1 MNQFR
6 KIFFIIVSSIGIL
19 LSQNVELITQ
29 KINVENA
36 IRDKVNVTIN
46 KLLDQSQYVIIVN
59 ARMDLKGF
67 SMLDNKD
74 SEVQE
79 DATKSYY
86 SPIPGL
92 LPTVPQNIKQPTGKT
107 YNYSTDKY
115 LLYGLDIAVYLEESV
130 ASGSLKQN
138 IERLIN
144 ESIPEIMDCDDCIR
158 FETMNM
164 GSRTNSNYQD
174 LLSKIEQLEA
184 DKRDAETQI
193 LNWKF
198 DELEKQ
204 LALSEDARSEWESQ
218 ARQRERSRQISDS
231 LRLLNLENIEKEYR
245 KKQDSLYLI
254 TSIKLDEAVRGRI
267 ESSSDLTDKLIDII
281 KTGMDSNADKDLLG
295 GGTDIDRG
303 SGGGGF
309 GMLWGALGVIILL
322 LGTVLIFVLKNR
334 QPVYLKPK
342 KNTPSVADA
351 TPESSG
357 QNIGSVE
364 TTTVAEADTLESIDF
379 DKTHANENA
388 DVVRSELKDLR
399 QSAVAMS
406 VSQKDGANQIVQD
419 WLETEGEEG
428 SDESQSNEADNKK
441 S

>member
-1 MNQFR
+1 MNHFR
-6 KIFFIIVSSIGIL
+6 KIFFITLSTLSIL

-29 KINVENA
+29 KINIENA

-67 SMLDNKD
+67 SMLEETENKNQ
-74 SEVQE
+74 SGTE
-79 DATKSYY
+79 KSYY

-92 LPTVPQNIKQPTGKT
+92 LPTIPQNIKSPTSNT

-115 LLYGLDIAVYLEESV
+115 LLYGLDIAIYLEESM

-138 IERLIN
+138 IVRLVN
-144 ESIPEIMDCDDCIR
+144 ESIPEIMDCEDCIR

-174 LLSKIEQLEA
+174 LLLKIEELEA

-204 LALSEDARSEWESQ
+204 LALSEDARGEWESQ
-218 ARQRERSRQISDS
+218 ARQRERSRQMSDS
-231 LRLLNLENIEKEYR
+231 LRMLNLEKIEKEYR

-281 KTGMDSNADKDLLG
+281 KTGMDTNADKDLLG
-295 GGTDIDRG
+295 ASSDIDRG
-303 SGGGGF
+303 SGGGSGL
-309 GMLWGALGVIILL
+309 LWGALGVIIVL
-322 LGTVLIFVLKNR
+322 LGTVLLFVLKSR

-342 KNTPSVADA
+342 ANKASDVNNDAATTP
-351 TPESSG
+351 
-357 QNIGSVE
+357 VE
-364 TTTVAEADTLESIDF
+364 NTTVNAEAVDSTESIDF
-379 DKTHANENA
+379 DKTQANENS
-388 DVVRSELKDLR
+388 DVVRSELKSLR

-406 VSQKDGANQIVQD
+406 VSQKDGANQIARPRIQIRKV
-419 WLETEGEEG
+419 
-428 SDESQSNEADNKK
+428 N
-441 S
+441 

>member
-1 MNQFR
+1 MNHFR
-6 KIFFIIVSSIGIL
+6 KIFFITLSTFSIL

-67 SMLDNKD
+67 SMLEK
-74 SEVQE
+74 QE
-79 DATKSYY
+79 DQTQNNTEKGYY

-92 LPTVPQNIKQPTGKT
+92 LPTIPQNIKNPTSNT

-115 LLYGLDIAVYLEESV
+115 LLYGLDIAIYLEESV

-138 IERLIN
+138 ITRLVN
-144 ESIPEIMDCDDCIR
+144 ESIPEIMDCEDCIR

-174 LLSKIEQLEA
+174 LLLKIEQLEA

-204 LALSEDARSEWESQ
+204 LALSEDARGEWETQ

-231 LRLLNLENIEKEYR
+231 LRMVGLEKIEKEYR

-267 ESSSDLTDKLIDII
+267 ESSTELTDKLIDII
-281 KTGMDSNADKDLLG
+281 KTGMDTNADKDLLG
-295 GGTDIDRG
+295 AGSDIDRG
-303 SGGGGF
+303 SQGGF
-309 GMLWGALGVIILL
+309 GLLWGALGVIIIL
-322 LGTVLIFVLKNR
+322 LGTVLLFVLKGR

-342 KNTPSVADA
+342 TKKPLADNEGSQGVPSDDPVVTKNEMS
-351 TPESSG
+351 
-357 QNIGSVE
+357 N
-364 TTTVAEADTLESIDF
+364 VAEAVEF
-379 DKTHANENA
+379 DKTHANENS
-388 DVVRSELKDLR
+388 DVVRSELKSLR

-419 WLETEGEEG
+419 WLETEGE
-428 SDESQSNEADNKK
+428 DAADDSVDDTEQTK
-441 S
+441 

>member
-1 MNQFR
+1 MTYLKR
-6 KIFFIIVSSIGIL
+6 IFIVTL
-19 LSQNVELITQ
+19 LIAGLFSQNIELITQ

-46 KLLDQSQYVIIVN
+46 KLLDQAQYVIIVN
-59 ARMDLKGF
+59 ARMDIKPF
-67 SMLDNKD
+67 SLLDERSSNNQG
-74 SEVQE
+74 SQNN
-79 DATKSYY
+79 YY

-92 LPTVPQNIKQPTGKT
+92 LPTVPQNITPPTSNT

-115 LLYGLDIAVYLEESV
+115 LLYGLDIAIYLEESV
-130 ASGSLKQN
+130 ASGSIQQN
-138 IERLIN
+138 ITRLVR

-164 GSRTNSNYQD
+164 QSRSNSNYQD
-174 LLSKIEQLEA
+174 LLLKIEQLET

-204 LALSEDARSEWESQ
+204 LAVSEEARTEWENQ
-218 ARQRERSRQISDS
+218 ARDREILRQEQDAARIAT
-231 LRLLNLENIEKEYR
+231 LEKIEKEYR
-245 KKQDSLYLI
+245 KKQDSLYLV

-267 ESSSDLTDKLIDII
+267 ESSSVLTDKLIDII

-295 GGTDIDRG
+295 GGVDSDLERKATG
-303 SGGGGF
+303 SGV
-309 GMLWGALGVIILL
+309 LWGVLSVIIILL
-322 LGTVLIFVLKNR
+322 GAVLLFVLKNR

-342 KNTPSVADA
+342 TSSPNTSTQESASSSDA
-351 TPESSG
+351 SD
-357 QNIGSVE
+357 
-364 TTTVAEADTLESIDF
+364 EANDDPVQF
-379 DKTHANENA
+379 DPTNANDNN
-388 DVVRSELKDLR
+388 DVVRSELKSLR

-419 WLETEGEEG
+419 WLETESSENDDTDDDSSE
-428 SDESQSNEADNKK
+428 KK

>member
-1 MNQFR
+1 LNLAGESMNHFR
-6 KIFFIIVSSIGIL
+6 KIFFIILSSLGIL

-67 SMLDNKD
+67 SMLDGKAEN
-74 SEVQE
+74 QN

-92 LPTVPQNIKQPTGKT
+92 LPTVPQNIKQSTNNT
-107 YNYSTDKY
+107 YSYSADKY
-115 LLYGLDIAVYLEESV
+115 LLYGLDIAIYLEESV

-138 IERLIN
+138 IIRLVN

-174 LLSKIEQLEA
+174 LLLKIEQLEA

-204 LALSEDARSEWESQ
+204 LALSEDARGEWETQ
-218 ARQRERSRQISDS
+218 ARQRERSRQVSDS
-231 LRLLNLENIEKEYR
+231 LRLLGLEKIEKEYR

-281 KTGMDSNADKDLLG
+281 KTGMDGNADKDLLG
-295 GGTDIDRG
+295 AGTDVDRG
-303 SGGGGF
+303 SGGGF
-309 GMLWGALGVIILL
+309 GMLWGALGIIILL
-322 LGTVLIFVLKNR
+322 LGTVLIFVLKNK

-342 KNTPSVADA
+342 TNLTPNT
-351 TPESSG
+351 TPNSAAQENLVESS
-357 QNIGSVE
+357 Q
-364 TTTVAEADTLESIDF
+364 TADDTSESIDF
-379 DKTHANENA
+379 DKTNANENT
-388 DVVRSELKDLR
+388 DVVRSELKSLR

-406 VSQKDGANQIVQD
+406 VSHKDGANQIVQD
-419 WLETEGEEG
+419 WMETEGTEG
-428 SDESQSNEADNKK
+428 SDNNQSDDDTDNQ
-441 S
+441 

>member
-1 MNQFR
+1 MNHF
-6 KIFFIIVSSIGIL
+6 KKMFFIVLLIGAL
-19 LSQNVELITQ
+19 FPQNVELITQ

-59 ARMDLKGF
+59 ARMDVKGF
-67 SMLDNKD
+67 SMLEEKNVSNTAKNDKG
-74 SEVQE
+74 
-79 DATKSYY
+79 YY

-92 LPTVPQNIKQPTGKT
+92 LPTVPQDIKKPMSNT
-107 YNYSTDKY
+107 YNYSTEKY
-115 LLYGLDIAVYLEESV
+115 LLYGLDIAIYLEESV

-138 IERLIN
+138 IIRLVN
-144 ESIPEIMDCDDCIR
+144 ESIPEISDCDDCIR

-164 GSRTNSNYQD
+164 GTRTNSNYQD
-174 LLSKIEQLEA
+174 LLSKIEKLEA

-204 LALSEDARSEWESQ
+204 LALSEDARSEWETQ

-231 LRLLNLENIEKEYR
+231 LRMLSLEKIEKEYR

-267 ESSSDLTDKLIDII
+267 ESSTELTDKLIDII

-295 GGTDIDRG
+295 GGSDIDRG
-303 SGGGGF
+303 KSGGSNL
-309 GMLWGALGVIILL
+309 LWGALGVIILL
-322 LGTVLIFVLKNR
+322 LGTVLAFVLKNR
-334 QPVYLKPK
+334 KPVYLKPK
-342 KNTPSVADA
+342 SNPPSVDNAGGANNAETLSKSVA
-351 TPESSG
+351 TNEVAG
-357 QNIGSVE
+357 DVVE
-364 TTTVAEADTLESIDF
+364 F
-379 DKTHANENA
+379 DKTHANENS
-388 DVVRSELKDLR
+388 DVVRSELKSLR

-419 WLETEGEEG
+419 WLETEGDEG
-428 SDESQSNEADNKK
+428 TTSDDESANDQDN
-441 S
+441 

>member
-1 MNQFR
+1 MNYF
-6 KIFFIIVSSIGIL
+6 KKMFCFVVLMGTL

-59 ARMDLKGF
+59 ARMDVKGF
-67 SMLDNKD
+67 SMLEEKNTSNAVNND
-74 SEVQE
+74 
-79 DATKSYY
+79 KSYY

-92 LPTVPQNIKQPTGKT
+92 LPTVPQDIKKPMSNT
-107 YNYSTDKY
+107 YNYSTEKY
-115 LLYGLDIAVYLEESV
+115 LLYGLDIAIYLEESV

-138 IERLIN
+138 IVRLVN
-144 ESIPEIMDCDDCIR
+144 ESIPEIVDCDDCIR

-164 GSRTNSNYQD
+164 GTRTGSNYQD
-174 LLSKIEQLEA
+174 LLSKIEKLEA

-204 LALSEDARSEWESQ
+204 LALSEDARSEWETQ

-231 LRLLNLENIEKEYR
+231 LRMVSLEKIEKEYR

-267 ESSSDLTDKLIDII
+267 ESSTELTDKLIDII
-281 KTGMDSNADKDLLG
+281 KTGMDTNVDKDLLG
-295 GGTDIDRG
+295 GGSDIDRG
-303 SGGGGF
+303 KTGGSGL
-309 GMLWGALGVIILL
+309 LWGALGVIIVL
-322 LGTVLIFVLKNR
+322 LGTVLAFVLKNR
-334 QPVYLKPK
+334 KPVYLKPK
-342 KNTPSVADA
+342 SSASAPAAVAAATPSSNSENTETASSVVATNDML
-351 TPESSG
+351 S
-357 QNIGSVE
+357 E
-364 TTTVAEADTLESIDF
+364 TIDF
-379 DKTHANENA
+379 DKTQANENS
-388 DVVRSELKDLR
+388 DVVRSELKSLR

-419 WLETEGEEG
+419 WLEVDGNDTA
-428 SDESQSNEADNKK
+428 SADEQNNDKDS
-441 S
+441 

>member
-1 MNQFR
+1 MNHFR
-6 KIFFIIVSSIGIL
+6 KIFFITLSTFSIL

-67 SMLDNKD
+67 SMLEK
-74 SEVQE
+74 QE
-79 DATKSYY
+79 DQAQSNTEKGYY

-92 LPTVPQNIKQPTGKT
+92 LPTIPQNIKNPTSNT

-115 LLYGLDIAVYLEESV
+115 LLYGLDIAIYLEESV

-138 IERLIN
+138 ITRLVN
-144 ESIPEIMDCDDCIR
+144 ESIPEIMDCEDCIR

-174 LLSKIEQLEA
+174 LLLKIEQLEA

-204 LALSEDARSEWESQ
+204 LALSEDARGEWETQ

-231 LRLLNLENIEKEYR
+231 LRMVGLEKIEKEYR

-267 ESSSDLTDKLIDII
+267 ESSTELTDKLIDII
-281 KTGMDSNADKDLLG
+281 KTGMDTNADKDLLG
-295 GGTDIDRG
+295 AGSDIDRG
-303 SGGGGF
+303 SKGGF
-309 GMLWGALGVIILL
+309 GLLWGALGVIIIL
-322 LGTVLIFVLKNR
+322 LGTVLLFVLKGR

-342 KNTPSVADA
+342 TKKPLADNEGSQGVPSDDPVVTKNEMS
-351 TPESSG
+351 
-357 QNIGSVE
+357 N
-364 TTTVAEADTLESIDF
+364 VAEAVEF
-379 DKTHANENA
+379 DKTHANENS
-388 DVVRSELKDLR
+388 DVVRSELKSLR

-419 WLETEGEEG
+419 WLETEGE
-428 SDESQSNEADNKK
+428 DAADDSVDDIEQTK
-441 S
+441 